1 MYKMLKTFYGF
12 VAKKRLMFFMLLF
25 IIIVSSISKN
35 TIPYFYKLFINNIT
49 EKNYSIVLY
58 ILIAYVGIRFFS
70 LASDVLSSMVGDVI
84 LKESSADARSAIFRY
99 VQNLDFAF
107 HTDKSTGS
115 LISAFKRG
123 DSAFFN
129 LYHHLHYR
137 ILDIMVGFFVML
149 YFFTEINPIIAV
161 SAVISFFI
169 MLILAK
175 FIVTKNVRARN
186 IFNDQEDK
194 VSAVITDNLIGYE
207 TVKLFAKEDWE
218 YRRLN
223 RFFTTWKKRLW
234 DYGMTFRFFDISLG
248 TVINLSIFAILAFSI
263 NLYKKDSLQ
272 VGDIVLIVGFI
283 DSFYPKVFDLVWSFR
298 EIAKNFADMQKYFGL
313 LDFEIQVK
321 DPQKPVRIKKVEG
334 DIEFN
339 NIGFSY
345 KEGKKNAI
353 RNLNLKVKKGESI
366 ALVGRS
372 GSGKTTLVKL
382 LMRFYDTDSGII
394 SIDGINIK
402 DMTKT
407 GLRALMGVVPQEPI
421 LFNNTISYNIGYG
434 KERAITQE
442 IVRAAKIANIDSFI
456 KSLPK
461 GYQTNVGE
469 RGIKLSGGQKQRLA
483 IARMI
488 LSDPDIIIFDEATS
502 HLDSESETLIQDAF
516 WKVARGKTTFVI
528 AHRLSTVM
536 KANKIIVMDNGKIVE
551 IGTHSELLKNKAS
564 LYSHFWFL
572 QTKKHKEQ
580 EAVFA

>member
-1 MYKMLKTFYGF
+1 
-12 VAKKRLMFFMLLF
+12 MLLF